1 MVEKAQAD
9 PRVVAM
15 NLVEEVVRMDDRRC
29 VKQHS
34 RATFRGAVRKAAGYP
49 ETIVPNAMEEP

>member
-15 NLVEEVVRMDDRRC
+15 NLVEEVVRMDDRG
-29 VKQHS
+29 VKNGTEGLHFEELSGKLQVTLRPLS
-34 RATFRGAVRKAAGYP
+34 R
-49 ETIVPNAMEEP
+49 ML